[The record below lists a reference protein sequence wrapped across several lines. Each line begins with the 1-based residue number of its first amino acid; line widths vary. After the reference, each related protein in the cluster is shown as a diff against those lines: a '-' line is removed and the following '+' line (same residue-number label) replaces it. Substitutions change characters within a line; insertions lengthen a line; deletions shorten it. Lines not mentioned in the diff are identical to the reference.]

1 MRGIEQGDKRH
12 ERKRAGDK
20 RHEWKLKWR
29 NFKVEECQINQTHFS
44 RKF

>member
-20 RHEWKLKWR
+20 WHERKHKMEKL
-29 NFKVEECQINQTHFS
+29 
-44 RKF
+44 